1 MNKDSVKKQKT
12 KSQASFMERDADGN
26 ITIKSNSKKSFS
38 GINVSASSGKVDFKK
53 QKTASAI
60 GFDGIGS
67 SSISAY
73 RSSYMNSGSSVGAFG
88 DVPLPFVLLNENNG
102 GIFYWP
108 VTLKEKYSW
117 YRFFAKEDP
126 IVGAAIDLQIEL
138 PLSKVMLKMPRV
150 RDKELKEKI
159 LSKYESVMKKLN
171 LFSKMQSILREYL
184 IIGNS
189 FNFLEWDEENK
200 EWSKMIQLI
209 PEEVDVTTLPLSD
222 YSLIKYKPEVLIRL
236 IKKLDV
242 DFENIN
248 SVEEL
253 KDVLTEEEFL
263 SVSSVPIELIKQLY
277 KDGAVVI
284 DSDPYIN
291 GTNEV
296 GSFVHHFARSKQEYE
311 DYGVSIL
318 ERVLNP
324 LILRE
329 LFKNTQVG
337 LATRNM
343 TPKNKISAPGI
354 TPSQLE
360 ELREQIDLSYLNPD
374 YAIVTNFDWSWEQ
387 IGSEHRLLDLHREYE
402 NIDQQLYSALGVTR
416 ELLTGEG
423 MYSGSKISIEI
434 LNTRCLLIREMF
446 VEFIEKRLFEPMA
459 EANGFFE
466 FDKFGVKKYLYPK
479 ISFNRLTIRDNAE
492 VFDSLFQLYQKG
504 SLPVDVLYDLYNL
517 NGEEINEKLKQDM
530 FTPKDSQFN
539 ELVRGIYN
547 ACSQQLQS
555 SNLPKVI
562 IESLKGPKG
571 EEIKVEEQQDL
582 GGFGG
587 GGGDDYF
594 SDDDFYDFT
603 EEFEEEDD
611 EFDENSDDVAD
622 SSDFDED
629 YDEENPDDSSEFD
642 DYNEEYEDEDDED
655 KTARAE
661 VNKNAVNLIDKS
673 KV

>member
-1 MNKDSVKKQKT
+1 MNKNSMKNSKIKNT
-12 KSQASFMERDADGN
+12 ASFMERDADGN
-26 ITIKSNSKKSFS
+26 ITIKNNSGKNFS
-38 GINVSASSGKVDFKK
+38 GINVTAKSGKIDLRK
-53 QKTASAI
+53 QKTASVI
-60 GFDGIGS
+60 GFDGVGS
-67 SSISAY
+67 SSISGY
-73 RSSYMNSGSSVGAFG
+73 RSSYMNNGSSVGAFG

-138 PLSKVMLKMPRV
+138 PLSKIMLKMPRV
-150 RDKELKEKI
+150 KDKELKEKI
-159 LSKYESVMKKLN
+159 LSKYENVMNKLN
-171 LFSKMQSILREYL
+171 LFSKMQNILREYL
-184 IIGNS
+184 VIGNS

-222 YSLIKYKPEVLIRL
+222 YSLIKYKPEVLVRL
-236 IKKLDV
+236 VKKIDV
-242 DFENIN
+242 DFENVN
-248 SVEEL
+248 SIEEL
-253 KDVLTEEEFL
+253 KDLVTEEEFL
-263 SVSSVPIELIKQLY
+263 SISSVPLEMLKQLY

-291 GTNEV
+291 GTDQI

-311 DYGVSIL
+311 DYGASIL

-387 IGSEHRLLDLHREYE
+387 IGSENRLLDLSREYE
-402 NIDQQLYSALGVTR
+402 NIDQQLYSALGVTK

-423 MYSGSKISIEI
+423 MYSGSKISVEI

-446 VEFIEKRLFEPMA
+446 QEFIEKRLFEPMA
-459 EANGFFE
+459 EANE
-466 FDKFGVKKYLYPK
+466 FYEYDKFGVKKYLYPK

-504 SLPVDVLYDLYNL
+504 SLPVDILYDLYNL
-517 NGEEINEKLKQDM
+517 NADEINEKLKQDM

-539 ELVRGIYN
+539 ELVRSAYN
-547 ACSQQLQS
+547 ACSQTLPN

-562 IESLKGPKG
+562 IESLKGPNG
-571 EEIKVEEQQDL
+571 EKIEVQEGQQDN
-582 GGFGG
+582 GG
-587 GGGDDYF
+587 GWDDSF

-603 EEFEEEDD
+603 EDFEEEAD
-611 EFDENSDDVAD
+611 EFDEDNGVAD
-622 SSDFDED
+622 SGEFNED
-629 YDEENPDDSSEFD
+629 YEDESNPDDSINFD
-642 DYNEEYEDEDDED
+642 DEDYEDEDEDE
-655 KTARAE
+655 KTAKAE
-661 VNKNAVNLIDKS
+661 LNKNTVKFIDGGKL
-673 KV
+673 